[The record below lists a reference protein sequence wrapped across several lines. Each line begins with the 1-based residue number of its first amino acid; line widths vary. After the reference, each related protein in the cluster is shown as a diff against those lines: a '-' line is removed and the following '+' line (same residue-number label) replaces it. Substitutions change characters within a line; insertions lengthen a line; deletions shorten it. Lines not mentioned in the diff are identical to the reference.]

1 MLTRRT
7 LIGSTAALAAGISGA
22 GCSFSAPGIVSKPEV
37 NWGVRYAAGLNK
49 PLDMR
54 PEPYLQQTLATL
66 AEDEENPLGPKRAHY
81 TLRMKYQV
89 ELLEQ
94 ADLVTWMESNEIDL
108 LTVDQ
113 WSAIGLG
120 EEGIL
125 LPLDQFTGADGPAL
139 IQSFYPVVLNQYR
152 WGELYALPLDALP
165 LMLNYHPPY
174 FEDEP
179 LPPDGNWDW
188 DDLVESAAK
197 LTRRKDDGT
206 VARWGVI
213 PHFNG
218 LWWAL
223 WQNGAVAVDPESQ
236 VCRLQEPAAVEALQF
251 IHGLMHTHRVTP
263 TVEKDLWKL
272 VYQPIGQ
279 PPAMVYIYHPMHQLM
294 NKYRVAALPRGKV
307 QAVPTWSSMGIG
319 IASRTKHPEAAYTA
333 LKALVGMMQGSV
345 CVPAQKEAVARIGE
359 LRPELTPEEVAAYQ
373 HSMAHGREWHS
384 KFLAARYAM
393 HEVWKMLI
401 RGDDVA
407 TIVNQGCSSVSE
419 YQRTGGNVGE

>member
-1 MLTRRT
+1 MLSRRT
-7 LIGSTAALAAGISGA
+7 LIGSTAALAAGISGV
-22 GCSFSAPGIVSKPEV
+22 GCSFSAPGIVSEPEV
-37 NWGVRYAAGLNK
+37 NWGVRYVAGLN
-49 PLDMR
+49 PPVDMM
-54 PEPYLQQTLATL
+54 PEPYLQQTLATF
-66 AEDEENPLGPKRAHY
+66 AEDEENPLGPKRARY
-81 TLRMKYQV
+81 TLNLKYQGEPFAQAYLV
-89 ELLEQ
+89 E
-94 ADLVTWMESNEIDL
+94 WMESNEIDL

-113 WSAIGLG
+113 WSTIGLG

-139 IQSFYPVVLNQYR
+139 MQSFYPVVLEQYR
-152 WGELYALPLDALP
+152 RGELYALPLDALP

-174 FEDEP
+174 FREEP
-179 LPPDGNWDW
+179 LPPDGSWDW

-197 LTRRKDDGT
+197 LTKRRDDGT
-206 VARWGVI
+206 VDRWGVI

-223 WQNGAVAVDPESQ
+223 WQNGAVAVDPDTQ

-251 IHGLMHTHRVTP
+251 VHDLLHTHRVTP
-263 TVEKDLWKL
+263 TVEEDLWKL
-272 VYQPIGQ
+272 VFQPLGQ
-279 PPAMVYIYHPMHQLM
+279 PPAMIYAYHPMHQ
-294 NKYRVAALPRGKV
+294 NYNPYRVAALPVGKV

-333 LKALVGMMQGSV
+333 LKALVGLMQASV
-345 CVPAQKEAVARIGE
+345 YVPAQKEAVARIAE
-359 LRPELTPEEVAAYQ
+359 LRPELSPEEVVAYQ

-384 KFLAARYAM
+384 RFGAAQYAM

-407 TIVNQGCSSVSE
+407 TIVNQGCSHVSE
-419 YQRTGGNVGE
+419 YQRTGGNVRE